1 MKYLLLDVAGTL
13 LHKPT
18 FYGKM
23 LSVLE
28 SYGHAVTLPQLKFNH
43 KLLSEAIRFPD
54 RTDSEFYKM
63 FNAEVL
69 YSLGIVPTDSLI
81 NDIFSACTYLPWE
94 KFDDTSVLHDLH
106 IPVGI
111 LSNFNSTLKEKLNGY
126 FGDIFSDVFVSEEL
140 GVAKPNIAFYQRAL
154 DKIGVAPQDILYI
167 GDSFKLDLEPAT
179 KVGMKAFVV
188 DRDNYFPN
196 NPNVISSLT
205 QIKDLL

>member
-18 FYGKM
+18 VYGKM
-23 LSVLE
+23 LGVLE
-28 SYGHAVTLPQLKFNH
+28 NHGHTVALQHLKYNH
-43 KLLSEAIRFPD
+43 KMLSEAIRFPD
-54 RTDSEFYKM
+54 RTDAEFYKM
-63 FNAEVL
+63 FNGELL
-69 YSLGIVPTDSLI
+69 YSLGIVPTHALI
-81 NDIFSACTYLPWE
+81 DDIFSACTYLPWE
-94 KFDDTSVLHDLH
+94 KFDDTSALHDVR
-106 IPVGI
+106 IPIGI
-111 LSNFNSTLKEKLNGY
+111 LSNFNSTLKEKLKGY

-154 DKIGVAPQDILYI
+154 EKIGIAPQDILYV

-188 DRDNYFPN
+188 DRDGYFPN
-196 NPNVISSLT
+196 NPNVIASLT